1 LYQLEYL
8 HISSGT
14 TVVPTATVGLKR
26 NGSTQEEAACGDG
39 PVDAAL
45 RAIDKITGLQDIN
58 LSEYT
63 ISAVTGG
70 KDGKDALGEVTARV
84 EYGGRPFIGRGLSTD
99 VVEASVK
106 AYLNAVN
113 KVIYESGLATDDLGV
128 SGKRRRGR
136 PRKRSEK

>member
-1 LYQLEYL
+1 
-8 HISSGT
+8 
-14 TVVPTATVGLKR
+14 LKR

-45 RAIDKITGLQDIN
+45 RAIDKITGIQDIT

-70 KDGKDALGEVTARV
+70 KDGKDALGEVAARV

-113 KVIYESGLATDDLGV
+113 KVIYESGLATDELGV
-128 SGKRRRGR
+128 PGKRRRGR
-136 PRKRSEK
+136 PPGSGRKIVRENA